1 MGLFSHDK
9 FRARTAVFF
18 TAAAILAGIAPA
30 AINSPA
36 QAAPKT
42 PARIISLSPSATE
55 ILWGIGAS
63 KQVIAV
69 DDNSNFPVGVPTT
82 KLSSFTPNVEAI
94 AGYQPDLVILQ
105 ANATA
110 ANSVAKNLKKLGI
123 KVWVEQT
130 PNNIKQAFTEF
141 ATLGQLTGHK
151 AQAATLVKSMKAKI
165 ADIVATYKFPHTKTF
180 VELDNTYYSATSKSF
195 LGAVLKDFGL
205 ANIADAAAGADKT
218 GYPQLTAEY
227 IVKAN
232 PKLILLTDA
241 DWGESLATVKAR
253 AGWDQIAAVK
263 NAKVF
268 GLSADVSSRWG
279 PRLVDFYQSVA
290 DAVASVK

>member
-9 FRARTAVFF
+9 FRARTAVVV

-30 AINSPA
+30 AITTPA
-36 QAAPKT
+36 QAAPKA
-42 PARIISLSPSATE
+42 PSRIISLSPSATE

-69 DDNSNFPVGVPTT
+69 DDNSNFPSGVPTT

-130 PNNIKQAFTEF
+130 PNNIKEAFTEF

-151 AQAATLVKSMKAKI
+151 AQAATLVKVMKAKI
-165 ADIVATYKFPHTKTF
+165 ADIVATYKFPRTKTF
-180 VELDNTYYSATSKSF
+180 VELDNTYYSATSKTF

-241 DWGESLATVKAR
+241 DWGETFATVKAR

>member
-1 MGLFSHDK
+1 MFSHDK
-9 FRARTAVFF
+9 FRARTAVVV

-30 AINSPA
+30 AITTPA
-36 QAAPKT
+36 QAAPKA
-42 PARIISLSPSATE
+42 PSRIISLSPSATE

-69 DDNSNFPVGVPTT
+69 DDNSNFPSGVPTT

-130 PNNIKQAFTEF
+130 PNNIKEAFTEF

-151 AQAATLVKSMKAKI
+151 AQAATLVKVMKAKI
-165 ADIVATYKFPHTKTF
+165 ADIVATYKFPRTKTF
-180 VELDNTYYSATSKSF
+180 VELDNTYYSATSKTF

-241 DWGESLATVKAR
+241 DWGETFATVKAR